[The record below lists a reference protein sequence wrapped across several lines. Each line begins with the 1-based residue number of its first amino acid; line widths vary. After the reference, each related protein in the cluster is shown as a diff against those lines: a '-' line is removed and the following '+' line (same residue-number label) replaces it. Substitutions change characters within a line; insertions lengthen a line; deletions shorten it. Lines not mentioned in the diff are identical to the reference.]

1 MQLMVDRVDRVSVL
15 AVEGHLTVMTAVA
28 FLRQIRRA
36 MGSTITPV
44 VALDLSRLHRID
56 SSGCAALLS
65 LRRDIARRRGQ
76 LCLFGLGAEVRLL
89 IEIMQAHVLL
99 DIAPDLAGALESLGL
114 ETAAVAEAAG
124 TPGWNQYDMR
134 SNPLEHRVAS

>member
-15 AVEGHLTVMTAVA
+15 AVEGHLTAMTAVA

-76 LCLFGLGAEVRLL
+76 LCLFGLGA
-89 IEIMQAHVLL
+89 
-99 DIAPDLAGALESLGL
+99 
-114 ETAAVAEAAG
+114 
-124 TPGWNQYDMR
+124 
-134 SNPLEHRVAS
+134 